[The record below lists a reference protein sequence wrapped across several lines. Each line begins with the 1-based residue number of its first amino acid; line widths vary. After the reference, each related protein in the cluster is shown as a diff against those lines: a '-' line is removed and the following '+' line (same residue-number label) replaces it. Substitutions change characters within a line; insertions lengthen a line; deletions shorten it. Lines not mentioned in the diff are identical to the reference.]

1 VIILKWNI
9 KIGIIIGIALII
21 TGIVVG
27 IITEND
33 IGFFFAGMGTSVIGI
48 SILVFINNNHKG
60 TKENDDK

>member
-1 VIILKWNI
+1 MIILKWNI

-48 SILVFINNNHKG
+48 SILVFINNNQKG